1 MCASHFSLETNGK
14 LMELNHKDG
23 KLDVLY
29 GDKLITL
36 LREVKQLQSYGFRIP
51 VKIEDCAKVGQKF
64 QKHAMIL
71 KQVDRIFICV

>member
-1 MCASHFSLETNGK
+1 
-14 LMELNHKDG
+14 MELNHKDG

-36 LREVKQLQSYGFRIP
+36 LREVRQLKSYGFKIP
-51 VKIEDCAKVGQKF
+51 SKIDECAKVGQKF

-71 KQVDRIFICV
+71 KQVKSANFRFLFQDRVF